1 MAIKKKNGR
10 GILDVT
16 KVAHEAKN
24 TFVAPKPLQSNESV
38 RTQIVQETPPARPLK
53 KVCTI
58 QKVGGFT
65 FFTSEEDRN
74 ALDYI
79 LFRNKFEK
87 QNVVRAA
94 LHDFLKKYYTEG
106 SGLVKEALDILE
118 EYERSIYQY
127 V

>member
-1 MAIKKKNGR
+1 MAIRKSKKVD
-10 GILDVT
+10 IT
-16 KVAHEAKN
+16 KVAHEAKS
-24 TFVAPKPLQSNESV
+24 TYVAPKPLQTNEAV

-58 QKVGGFT
+58 QKIGGFT

-94 LHDFLKKYYTEG
+94 LHDFLKRYYKEG
-106 SGLVKEALDILE
+106 SGLAKEALDILE
-118 EYERSIYQY
+118 EYESSIYQY